1 MKNLL
6 LAFFLTLA
14 TLPLFAQDA
23 KIPEF
28 ETPDWAQAQI
38 DDVQK
43 RIAAWAGDD
52 ETVIFPLISDL
63 HSGIPEFQDPVNI
76 RDSKVHAVM
85 LLRAAK
91 QLNADFVADLGD
103 MGFDRDT
110 SWVASTLEHAE
121 KRLQSQVALY
131 KSTDLPVIF
140 CMGNHDDGSANGH
153 SRSEKRLSTKE
164 FGEMFTGQTIAKGY
178 KLTCGPNQDWGFFD
192 LPEKKFRVFFMNTC
206 DEGKYGF
213 FSKAQLQFL
222 ADGLK
227 LPEGWC
233 AVTLEHICLHP
244 TIGCWLPSRKHS
256 MGNDQIYVQIL
267 EDFVKNAKG
276 ELDGVSWD
284 FTGNRN
290 TGLAGTI
297 SGDSHFDA
305 QDTVEGV
312 NYVIT
317 QSYGTIHPNNLSEN
331 GRNLRFDRS
340 REMLCDVVVVKP
352 AKRVMRFFRL
362 GAGGPECDRE
372 FKF

>member
-6 LAFFLTLA
+6 LSLSFFLS
-14 TLPLFAQDA
+14 TLPLFAQEA
-23 KIPEF
+23 KIPAF

-38 DDVQK
+38 DDAQK
-43 RIAAWAGDD
+43 RIATWAGED

-63 HSGIPEFQDPVNI
+63 HSGIPEFQAPVNF
-76 RDSKVHAVM
+76 RDSKIHAVI
-85 LLRAAK
+85 LLRAAS
-91 QLNADFVADLGD
+91 QLHADFVADLGD
-103 MGFDRDT
+103 HGFDRD
-110 SWVASTLEHAE
+110 SNWVASTLEHAE

-153 SRSEKRLSTKE
+153 SRSEKKLSTKE
-164 FGEMFTGQTIAKGY
+164 FGEMFSGQTVAKGY
-178 KLTCGPNQDWGFFD
+178 KLTRGPNGDWGFFD

-206 DEGKYGF
+206 DEGNYGF

-227 LPEGWC
+227 LHEGWT
-233 AVTLEHICLHP
+233 AVTLEHICLHQ
-244 TIGCWLPSRKHS
+244 TIGCWLPSRKSS
-256 MGNDQIYVQIL
+256 MRNDQIYIKIL

-276 ELDGVSWD
+276 ELDGVNWD

-290 TGLAGTI
+290 TALAGTL

-305 QDTVEGV
+305 QATENGV

-317 QSYGTIHPNNLSEN
+317 QSYGTINLNNLPEN

-340 REMLCDVVVVKP
+340 RELLCDVVVIKP
-352 AKRVMRFFRL
+352 QKRVMRFFRL
-362 GAGGPECDRE
+362 GAGGAECDRE
-372 FKF
+372 FAF